1 MVSDIPDEAPIRD
14 EEAEASIAEACLKPL
29 Y

>member
-1 MVSDIPDEAPIRD
+1 MASDIPDEPPICD
-14 EEAEASIAEACLKPL
+14 EEAEASIAEACLNPL